1 MAAMPFGQSLP
12 SVPMVGPL
20 AGTQL
25 SGMQRDD
32 LDSVSHAETLIYPFP
47 WSRGNF
53 SDCLVS
59 GYDAWVLYREAELL
73 AYAVL
78 MWIPDEIHLLN
89 LSVLPHWQGR
99 GIGRALLQV
108 LLEDGRRRGARGM
121 MLEVRPSNSI
131 AASLYESMEFQQIG
145 LRKRYYPSWN
155 QGREDARVMF
165 KTFQP

>member
-1 MAAMPFGQSLP
+1 MAALFHGQSLP
-12 SVPMVGPL
+12 LVPTTGPL
-20 AGTQL
+20 TGTRL
-25 SGMQRDD
+25 SAMRGDD
-32 LDSVSHAETLIYPFP
+32 LDSVSQAETLIYPFP